1 MFDEQYIRNL
11 CAKAAVASDEEAVV
25 LLAELQTAL
34 HEYMRELRRLVVL
47 NLPAIDRST
56 PDRAA

>member
-1 MFDEQYIRNL
+1 MFDEEYIRSL
-11 CAKAAVASDEEAVV
+11 CAKAVVGSDEEAVV

-34 HEYMRELRRLVVL
+34 HEYMNEVRRLIHL
-47 NLPAIDRST
+47 NLPAIDRSK